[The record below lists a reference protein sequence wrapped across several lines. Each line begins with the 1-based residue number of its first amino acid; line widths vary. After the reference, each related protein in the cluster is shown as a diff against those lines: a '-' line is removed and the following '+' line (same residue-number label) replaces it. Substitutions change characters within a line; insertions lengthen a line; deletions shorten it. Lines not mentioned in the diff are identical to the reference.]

1 MTATDSGRA
10 RLCVYAGERL
20 GRYGFPEGHPFGP
33 WRMTAFRE
41 ALGASGLDRQ
51 VTFCEPQMAQQQV
64 IEYFH
69 THDYVERVKRLSV
82 LGEGYLDAGDTPAF
96 PGVYEA
102 AAIVVGA
109 VTEALRQAMN
119 GSCRRAFIPIAGLHH
134 AHRDRASGFCVFN
147 DCAVAVEFLRREF
160 NIRRI
165 AYVDIDAH
173 HGDGVFYA
181 FEEDSDLIFADI
193 HEDGRYLFP
202 GTGHASE
209 TGKGAARGSKLNVPM
224 PPGADD
230 AAFLAV
236 WSQVE
241 AFVRQAE
248 PEFIIMQ
255 CGADSIAGDPLTHL
269 RYSAASH
276 RHAARRLCAVADL
289 LCRGRIVG
297 LGGGGY
303 QRENIATAW
312 TAVVASFIEQ

>member
-1 MTATDSGRA
+1 MTAASSDNA
-10 RLCVYAGERL
+10 KLCVYASDRL

-41 ALGASGLDRQ
+41 ALGAAGLDDQ
-51 VTFCEPQMAQQQV
+51 VTFCEPVMAERQV

-69 THDYVERVKRLSV
+69 THEYVERVKQLSV
-82 LGEGYLDAGDTPAF
+82 RGEGYLDAGDTPAF

-102 AAIVVGA
+102 AATVVGA
-109 VTEALRQAMN
+109 VTDALRRVME
-119 GSCRRAFIPIAGLHH
+119 GSCRRAFVPIAGLHH

-147 DCAVAVEFLRREF
+147 DCAIAVEFLRREF
-160 NIRRI
+160 QIRRI

-181 FEEDSDLIFADI
+181 FEEDPDLIFADI

-202 GTGHASE
+202 GTGSASE
-209 TGKGAARGSKLNVPM
+209 SGKGPAQGSKLNIPL

-230 AAFLAV
+230 EAFLAA
-236 WSQVE
+236 WPRLES
-241 AFVRQAE
+241 FIRQAE
-248 PEFIIMQ
+248 PEFILMQ

-269 RYSAASH
+269 RYTARSH
-276 RHAARRLCAVADL
+276 RHAARSLCALADS
-289 LCRGRIVG
+289 LCQGRIVG

-303 QRENIATAW
+303 RRENIAAAW
-312 TAVVASFIEQ
+312 TAVVASFME